1 MVFLVPYDGSSMS
14 EKALDRAIEHGKAL
28 QENVVAVTFV
38 PTGAEYAERRKWI
51 EPDEEFAVESA
62 RSALERKIEETTDD
76 AERNY
81 LDSGATSFEDGVS
94 HHVRRIADEVGA
106 ETLYVGASDDADAS
120 ERVTT
125 PFGKITTEAGYDIHL
140 VRSY

>member
-1 MVFLVPYDGSSMS
+1 MVFLVPYDGSSVS
-14 EKALDRAIEHGKAL
+14 EVALSRAVEHGKAL
-28 QENVVAVTFV
+28 EEEVVAVTFV

-51 EPDEEFAVESA
+51 HPDEDFAVESA
-62 RSALERKIEETTDD
+62 RAELKRKIEETTDD

-94 HHVRRIADEVGA
+94 ERIRRIASEVDA
-106 ETLYVGASDDADAS
+106 NTLYVGTSDDAD
-120 ERVTT
+120 EQLTT
-125 PFGKITTEAGYDIHL
+125 PFGRISNEAGYDVHL